1 IEKRQPRA
9 MSVIRYFLRRL
20 LVTIPLLF
28 LVTLLGFT
36 ITYLIPADPLA
47 MVISERAMANPQIV
61 QAYRER
67 WGLDK
72 PPHERYLT
80 YVSNLLRGDL
90 GESIV
95 TQQSVAKDIA
105 RYFPATVELALAATL
120 VAVSIGVPLGILA
133 AVNRDRWVDHLAR
146 LFSLIGVCVPVFWL
160 GLLALALFY
169 YRLQWMPGPG
179 RVNARLELPPTVT
192 GLLTVDSLIA
202 GRMDVFGSALH
213 HLVLPSLVL
222 GAYSMSLIT
231 RIVRSAMIEVLQQD
245 YIRVARAKG
254 LVERLVVLRHAL
266 RNAALPAVTAI
277 GLSFGNLMA
286 GAVMTETVFAW
297 PGIGRY
303 AVESAT
309 KLDFA
314 PIMGVTLLV
323 AVIYIVINFLVDL
336 SYALLD
342 PRVRLS

>member
-1 IEKRQPRA
+1 
-9 MSVIRYFLRRL
+9 MSLFTYFARRVI
-20 LVTIPLLF
+20 VTVPLLL
-28 LVTLLGFT
+28 LVTLLGFI
-36 ITYLIPADPLA
+36 ITYFIPADPLA
-47 MVISERAMANPQIV
+47 MVLSERAMANPQIV

-80 YVSNLLRGDL
+80 YLGNLLRGDL

-95 TQQSVAKDIA
+95 TQQSVAADIG
-105 RYFPATVELALAATL
+105 RYFPATVELAVSATL
-120 VAVSIGVPLGILA
+120 LAVLCGVPLGVIA
-133 AVNRDRWVDHLAR
+133 AVKRDRWVDHLAR
-146 LFSLIGVCVPVFWL
+146 FVSLIGVCVPVFWL

-179 RVNARLELPPTVT
+179 RVNARLDLPPTVT

-202 GRMDVFGSALH
+202 GRGDVLASALH
-213 HLVLPSLVL
+213 HLMLPALVL

-231 RIVRSAMIEVLQQD
+231 RIVRSAMVEVLQQD
-245 YIRVARAKG
+245 YIRTARAKG
-254 LVERLVVLRHAL
+254 LVERVVVMRHAL
-266 RNAALPAVTAI
+266 RNASLPAITAI
-277 GLSFGNLMA
+277 GLAFGNLMA

-303 AVESAT
+303 AVESAA

-323 AVIYIVINFLVDL
+323 AVAYIAINFVVDV
-336 SYALLD
+336 SYALLN